1 MQFPV
6 GQRVGDYEIVEIL
19 GAGGMG
25 KVYKVRNVLS
35 DRIEAMKVLLP
46 DLQGDSQLAD
56 RFLREIKVQA
66 SLTHPNIAAL
76 HTALTF
82 ENQLLMV
89 MEFID
94 GMSVEQM
101 IGKGPLPL
109 PRALDYT
116 IQVLQALGYAHSRG
130 VIHRDIK
137 PANMMV
143 TRDGV
148 VKLMDFG
155 IAKMRADKRLTQT
168 GHTVGSLFY
177 MSPEQI
183 RGDRELDPRA
193 DLYSLGVALYEITTG
208 KRPFEGTSDY
218 SIMAAHL
225 QQNPVPPIQVDPSLP
240 EMLNE
245 IILMSIAKD
254 PAGRFQSADAFRNAL
269 SNVLGGIQGAVTAKA
284 SPQPAAAPAAATPP
298 PPQPSSAPS
307 GSKRG
312 VYMALG
318 SLVTVGIL
326 AFAAFQVPKWFG
338 TKAADGQQP
347 QPPAI
352 EQPQQ
357 TPPVV
362 QQQPQPQQQ
371 PEPPQ
376 TAAPAPENPPAAKP
390 QTIPPI
396 PRAQTQPPVRQP
408 PAQHQTAAPAQQQ
421 QPPPQQQQQQQTV
434 APRPAEPPP
443 PAQAQPSSAPA
454 PVDTAGLEAVRERMM
469 KLATRVGAVQA
480 KAKRIESEQRSQGL
494 GMRSD
499 VISGIGRMTFFMD
512 EVEKNLNNGNAA
524 AARSALQKADRET
537 ETLERI
543 LGII

>member
-35 DRIEAMKVLLP
+35 DRTEAMKVLLP
-46 DLQGDSQLAD
+46 DLQGDSELAD

-66 SLTHPNIAAL
+66 SLTHPNIAGL

-82 ENQLLMV
+82 QNQLLMV
-89 MEFID
+89 MEYID
-94 GMSVEQM
+94 GVSIEKM
-101 IGKGPLPL
+101 IENGPLPL
-109 PRALDYT
+109 PQALDYT
-116 IQVLQALGYAHSRG
+116 IQVLQALGYAHARG

-168 GHTVGSLFY
+168 GRTVGSLFY

-208 KRPFEGTSDY
+208 KRPFEGNSDF

-225 QQNPVPPIQVDPSLP
+225 QQNPVPPIQVDPALP

-269 SNVLGGIQGAVTAKA
+269 TNVLGSIQGAVTSKA
-284 SPQPAAAPAAATPP
+284 APTPPPTQPAAPQPP
-298 PPQPSSAPS
+298 PPVRSN
-307 GSKRG
+307 RG

-318 SLVTVGIL
+318 SLVTVGVL
-326 AFAAFQVPKWFG
+326 AIAAFQIPKWFG
-338 TKAADGQQP
+338 TKAAGEQHP
-347 QPPAI
+347 SAV

-357 TPPVV
+357 TTPPV
-362 QQQPQPQQQ
+362 QQQPTQQQ
-371 PEPPQ
+371 ADAPQ
-376 TAAPAPENPPAAKP
+376 VTPPALEKP
-390 QTIPPI
+390 PEARPQSNPVV
-396 PRAQTQPPVRQP
+396 QTQPPVRQQSAQRQVADVTP
-408 PAQHQTAAPAQQQ
+408 PPQQQ
-421 QPPPQQQQQQQTV
+421 APPPQQQQVVQ
-434 APRPAEPPP
+434 RPVELPP
-443 PAQAQPSSAPA
+443 PAQTPPANAANTANAAANTAA
-454 PVDTAGLEAVRERMM
+454 PVNTAELDAVRERMM

-480 KAKRIESEQRSQGL
+480 KARRIESEQRAQGL

-499 VISGIGRMTFFMD
+499 VVSGIGRMTFFMD

-524 AARSALQKADRET
+524 AAKSALQKADRET

>member
-6 GQRVGDYEIVEIL
+6 GRRVGDYEIVEIL

-66 SLTHPNIAAL
+66 SLTHPNIAGL

-94 GMSVEQM
+94 GMSIEKM
-101 IGKGPLPL
+101 IESGPLPL
-109 PRALDYT
+109 PQALDYT

-155 IAKMRADKRLTQT
+155 IARMRADKRLTQT

-208 KRPFEGTSDY
+208 KRPFEGNSDF

-269 SNVLGGIQGAVTAKA
+269 TNVLGGIQGAVTSKPV
-284 SPQPAAAPAAATPP
+284 PQTAVPP
-298 PPQPSSAPS
+298 PAPQAPPPARS
-307 GSKRG
+307 NRG

-318 SLVTVGIL
+318 SLVTVGVL
-326 AFAAFQVPKWFG
+326 AVAAFQIPKWFG
-338 TKAADGQQP
+338 TRAAGGQQP
-347 QPPAI
+347 PAV

-357 TPPVV
+357 TPPPV
-362 QQQPQPQQQ
+362 QQQLLPQQQ
-371 PEPPQ
+371 QQRAEAPQ
-376 TAAPAPENPPAAKP
+376 VTAPASEKPPEARP
-390 QTIPPI
+390 QNIPLTQ
-396 PRAQTQPPVRQP
+396 AQPPVRQQ
-408 PAQHQTAAPAQQQ
+408 PAQRQVADVT
-421 QPPPQQQQQQQTV
+421 PPPQQQQAPPQQQPA
-434 APRPAEPPP
+434 APRPVEPPP
-443 PAQAQPSSAPA
+443 PAQTQPANTA
-454 PVDTAGLEAVRERMM
+454 TPVNAAELDAVRERMM
-469 KLATRVGAVQA
+469 KLATRAGAVQA
-480 KAKRIESEQRSQGL
+480 KARRIESEQRSQGL

-499 VISGIGRMTFFMD
+499 VVSGIGRMTFFMD

-524 AARSALQKADRET
+524 AAKSALQKADRET

>member
-66 SLTHPNIAAL
+66 SLTHPNIAGL

-94 GMSVEQM
+94 GMSIEQM
-101 IGKGPLPL
+101 IENGPLPL
-109 PRALDYT
+109 PQALDYA

-208 KRPFEGTSDY
+208 KRPFEGNSDF

-245 IILMSIAKD
+245 IILMSIAKE

-269 SNVLGGIQGAVTAKA
+269 TNVLGSIQGAVTSKPAPQTA
-284 SPQPAAAPAAATPP
+284 TPQPAAAPPP
-298 PPQPSSAPS
+298 PAQPLAPQAPPPTRS
-307 GSKRG
+307 NRG
-312 VYMALG
+312 IYMALG
-318 SLVTVGIL
+318 SLVTVGVL
-326 AFAAFQVPKWFG
+326 AIAAFQIPKWFG
-338 TKAADGQQP
+338 TKAAGEQQP
-347 QPPAI
+347 PVI

-357 TPPVV
+357 EPPPV
-362 QQQPQPQQQ
+362 QQQQQQ
-371 PEPPQ
+371 QADSPPV
-376 TAAPAPENPPAAKP
+376 TAPASEKPPEARPQANPA
-390 QTIPPI
+390 
-396 PRAQTQPPVRQP
+396 AQTQPPVRQQ
-408 PAQHQTAAPAQQQ
+408 PAQRQVADVT
-421 QPPPQQQQQQQTV
+421 PPPQQQAPPPQQQPV
-434 APRPAEPPP
+434 AQRPAEPPP
-443 PAQAQPSSAPA
+443 PAQTPPANTAA
-454 PVDTAGLEAVRERMM
+454 PVNTAELDAVRERMM
-469 KLATRVGAVQA
+469 KLATRAGAVQA
-480 KAKRIESEQRSQGL
+480 KAKRIESEQRAQGL

-499 VISGIGRMTFFMD
+499 VVSGIGRMTFFMD

-524 AARSALQKADRET
+524 AAKSALQKADRET